1 MRNWP
6 NDGIALRQIFEK
18 KFFSMDDSWEG
29 YRAYAEQVWNN
40 QHQSSQIYPYGQERA
55 PKHRHRII
63 DGTEQFSVKSTN
75 DQDFCALTIVNLTAV
90 LVEHTVICVL
100 ELDAMAAIYGSFV
113 ENGENQVDFLGRGLI
128 LEDRFDIMK
137 RESKFVI
144 EFFYVGVQEFV
155 GGIPGRDACQP
166 KLDWQAGL
174 KRLVQAL
181 NPAFGLRN
189 TG

>member
-1 MRNWP
+1 M
-6 NDGIALRQIFEK
+6 
-18 KFFSMDDSWEG
+18 
-29 YRAYAEQVWNN
+29 
-40 QHQSSQIYPYGQERA
+40 
-55 PKHRHRII
+55 
-63 DGTEQFSVKSTN
+63 
-75 DQDFCALTIVNLTAV
+75 IVNLAAV
-90 LVEHTVICVL
+90 LVKHTVICVL
-100 ELDAMAAIYGSFV
+100 EFDAMAGVYGSLV
-113 ENGENQVDFLGRGLI
+113 EDGENQVDFLRGGLI
-128 LEDRFDIMK
+128 DIMK

-155 GGIPGRDACQP
+155 GSFPVRDACQP